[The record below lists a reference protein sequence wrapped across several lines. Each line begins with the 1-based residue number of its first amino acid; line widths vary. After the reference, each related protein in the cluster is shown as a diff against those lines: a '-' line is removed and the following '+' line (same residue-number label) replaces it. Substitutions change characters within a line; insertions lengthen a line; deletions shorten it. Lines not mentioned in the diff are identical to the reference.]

1 MATFQK
7 TYWASNG
14 RFQAMAE
21 HLAAAL
27 PQYGAVKE
35 LPNLEKFRQL
45 QNMYYDAHNNL
56 GLNYPYEL
64 CMLAK
69 VPVVAESPVRCTHIA
84 KENMGKVYKKLEKE
98 MDKIIPVAFVEL
110 FERPNADDEKKI
122 DRLEKQNAKLQK
134 QVDAMRVELNGRY
147 QQIEKLQNETDTLA
161 KFSSKG
167 GKVSKRK
174 ITPEQQAKMQAARK
188 KGKAK

>member
-21 HLAAAL
+21 HLTAAL
-27 PQYGAVKE
+27 PQFGAVE
-35 LPNLEKFRQL
+35 GNPSLERFRVLSNL
-45 QNMYYDAHNNL
+45 YYDAHNN
-56 GLNYPYEL
+56 GGGNYPTQ
-64 CMLAK
+64 LARICK
-69 VPVVAESPVRCTHIA
+69 VDLVPETALENAHIDIDD
-84 KENMGKVYKKLEKE
+84 MGKVYKKLEKE
-98 MDKIIPVAFVEL
+98 MDKLIPIAFVEL
-110 FERPNADDEKKI
+110 FEKNQDKHAAI
-122 DRLEKQNAKLQK
+122 
-134 QVDAMRVELNGRY
+134 
-147 QQIEKLQNETDTLA
+147 
-161 KFSSKG
+161 SSKG